1 MAEIIVGT
9 RETPTT
15 IEIIMLTKTP
25 TNIVLILHTSNF
37 LFYGQASKLFQS
49 LLFLGSLTLPIITG
63 NANRLALDFLG
74 VPFDPHSS

>member
-1 MAEIIVGT
+1 MIVGT
-9 RETPTT
+9 NETPTT

-63 NANRLALDFLG
+63 NDRLALDFLG